1 MKSAGVMEEL
11 KVKRRKDSVEL
22 DLQHTLEMCSKHA
35 NVMQA
40 LELYDKVV
48 AEGSMSFDQYCF
60 NVVLYLCSSA
70 ATDVIVLSNDQ
81 KEFCLKRG
89 FQIYEAMKSQG
100 VPPNEATF
108 TAVARLAVAKGD
120 GDLAFDMV
128 KQMAEAKIT
137 PRLRSYSPALY
148 TYCKHKIADKAFE
161 VDEHMRAAGVQPEE
175 AELEALLKLSVELG
189 LEDKVYSLLHR
200 LRATV
205 REVSASTVGV
215 VQQWFTSTAAVNA
228 GKLNWSNLPQ
238 TNAVKEAVERGGG
251 GWHGLGWLGKGPWE
265 VNTSQLDEEGVCQT
279 CGEQLVT
286 IDLDP
291 RETEM
296 FAESLFKLACQREA
310 KNNEFRKFQ
319 AWLDQH
325 GPFDA
330 IVDAANVAL
339 HNQNFGDGGFNFY
352 QLNAVVNGIQKKIGS
367 NREPLVL
374 LHHQRTKGRAAT
386 ASSAMSILK
395 RWQNAD
401 CIYTTPTGSNDDWY
415 WLYAA
420 VRYKC
425 VLVTNDEMRDHLFE
439 LLGNEFF
446 PKWKER
452 HQVRFTLNRKDPVF
466 HMPPPYSI
474 VIQESEKGSWHI
486 PKSGG
491 NDIAMPREWLC
502 VTRKPEEQLSPKEPH
517 LPRESQIHKS
527 SESSSI
533 RHESEECMPVAM
545 IFSAQKVEVAEPQE
559 QSPSLKKVRSPRRS
573 RLPYS
578 STILQ
583 KLKTAERMCTEK
595 PIDFQI

>member
-1 MKSAGVMEEL
+1 LSSL
-11 KVKRRKDSVEL
+11 LCNIQNCD
-22 DLQHTLEMCSKHA
+22 CS
-35 NVMQA
+35 
-40 LELYDKVV
+40 
-48 AEGSMSFDQYCF
+48 
-60 NVVLYLCSSA
+60 
-70 ATDVIVLSNDQ
+70 
-81 KEFCLKRG
+81 
-89 FQIYEAMKSQG
+89 
-100 VPPNEATF
+100 
-108 TAVARLAVAKGD
+108 
-120 GDLAFDMV
+120 
-128 KQMAEAKIT
+128 
-137 PRLRSYSPALY
+137 RLRSYSPALY

-161 VDEHMRAAGVQPEE
+161 VDEHMRAAGIRPEE

-189 LEDKVYSLLHR
+189 LEDKVYSLLHQ

-205 REVSASTVGV
+205 REVSASTLGV

-238 TNAVKEAVERGGG
+238 IDAVKEAVERGGG

-265 VNTSQLDEEGVCQT
+265 VNISQLDEEGVCQT

-339 HNQNFGDGGFNFY
+339 HNQNFGDRGFNFY

-367 NREPLVL
+367 NREPLIL

-474 VIQESEKGSWHI
+474 VIQVGS
-486 PKSGG
+486 
-491 NDIAMPREWLC
+491 L
-502 VTRKPEEQLSPKEPH
+502 
-517 LPRESQIHKS
+517 
-527 SESSSI
+527 SSI
-533 RHESEECMPVAM
+533 NIVVCM
-545 IFSAQKVEVAEPQE
+545 
-559 QSPSLKKVRSPRRS
+559 
-573 RLPYS
+573 
-578 STILQ
+578 
-583 KLKTAERMCTEK
+583 
-595 PIDFQI
+595 

>member
-1 MKSAGVMEEL
+1 
-11 KVKRRKDSVEL
+11 
-22 DLQHTLEMCSKHA
+22 
-35 NVMQA
+35 
-40 LELYDKVV
+40 
-48 AEGSMSFDQYCF
+48 
-60 NVVLYLCSSA
+60 
-70 ATDVIVLSNDQ
+70 
-81 KEFCLKRG
+81 
-89 FQIYEAMKSQG
+89 
-100 VPPNEATF
+100 
-108 TAVARLAVAKGD
+108 
-120 GDLAFDMV
+120 
-128 KQMAEAKIT
+128 
-137 PRLRSYSPALY
+137 
-148 TYCKHKIADKAFE
+148 
-161 VDEHMRAAGVQPEE
+161 
-175 AELEALLKLSVELG
+175 
-189 LEDKVYSLLHR
+189 
-200 LRATV
+200 
-205 REVSASTVGV
+205 VGV

-238 TNAVKEAVERGGG
+238 TDAVKEAVERGGG

-296 FAESLFKLACQREA
+296 FAESLFKLACKREA

-339 HNQNFGDGGFNFY
+339 HNQNFGDGDFNIY

-401 CIYTTPTGSNDDWY
+401 CIYMTPTGSNDDWY

-502 VTRKPEEQLSPKEPH
+502 VTRSGQINLEPLQIEQPSESLVTSPEVDNECRPVRKTCLPQKVEVAGVEEQPSSFKRACSPRKSHLPQSFRTLESEILPESAKSRLELEEGCKLEDREPSSLKKVSSPRRSRVSKPSESSSIRSELDEVSRPGDQRVEVTEPEEQLSPKEPH
-517 LPRESQIHKS
+517 LPRKSQIHKS

-533 RHESEECMPVAM
+533 RHESEECMPVA

-559 QSPSLKKVRSPRRS
+559 QSPSLKKARPPRRCC
-573 RLPYS
+573 LPYS

-583 KLKTAERMCTEK
+583 KLKTAERTCTEN

>member
-1 MKSAGVMEEL
+1 MEEL

-70 ATDVIVLSNDQ
+70 ATG
-81 KEFCLKRG
+81 EFCLKRG
-89 FQIYEAMKSQG
+89 FQIYEAMKLQG
-100 VPPNEATF
+100 VLPNEATF

-161 VDEHMRAAGVQPEE
+161 VDEHMRAAGVRPEE

-238 TNAVKEAVERGGG
+238 TDAVKKAVERGGG

-279 CGEQLVT
+279 CGERLVT

-339 HNQNFGDGGFNFY
+339 HNQNFGDRGFNFY

-491 NDIAMPREWLC
+491 DDIAMPREWLC
-502 VTRKPEEQLSPKEPH
+502 VCRPGDQRVEVTEPEEQLSPKEPH
-517 LPRESQIHKS
+517 LPRKSQRPKS

-559 QSPSLKKVRSPRRS
+559 QPPSLKKVRSPRRS
-573 RLPYS
+573 HLPYS

-583 KLKTAERMCTEK
+583 KLKAAERMCTEK